1 MSNLADIN
9 TRFHTLEPDT
19 QKMILR
25 VGMEMYEHGCR
36 ALKSEITSSAHEAS
50 QEQNT
55 KLRELQSQ
63 YTETVSGYQS
73 EIAKLK
79 DAQDGRIH
87 QLEAEKRQLGIQLR
101 EELDVVRE
109 HASERERELRERF
122 REDVGEQA
130 SQLANNR
137 EAILQEELRIT
148 RENAEEEKQR
158 LRQENKE
165 ALGRL
170 TETEARLYER
180 AKENEERWRRELD
193 AMLQSHVEE
202 KRSQTQEY
210 TKEITKLQ
218 DVVHRLVGTAENS
231 SKRGRLG
238 ETIAGEEIRRVCSD
252 GAEITDMAKEGGCG
266 DFHIVFENLGKIVI
280 DIKHHEKGSGG
291 VRKKDRDKLLR
302 DIDDDKNGA
311 IGGILVAT
319 QATIQGMTPGSILR
333 SPVHNR
339 PMVACELRGDW
350 DRLVDAVNVI
360 RCATEMANE
369 NTAGETSAEELK
381 ETLANVETSY
391 DETIAGLKKVRD
403 NIYQEYVALNGLIG
417 TQLYWK
423 GMALG
428 KPTDVR
434 QIGDWV
440 LEKSYKNK
448 GTVNF
453 KTVCEEYSEDTAKL
467 SKKVQKKK
475 LTKPQAQN
483 LRDCFVRCGM
493 KLT

>member
-158 LRQENKE
+158 LRQEN
-165 ALGRL
+165 
-170 TETEARLYER
+170 
-180 AKENEERWRRELD
+180 
-193 AMLQSHVEE
+193 Q
-202 KRSQTQEY
+202 
-210 TKEITKLQ
+210 
-218 DVVHRLVGTAENS
+218 
-231 SKRGRLG
+231 
-238 ETIAGEEIRRVCSD
+238 
-252 GAEITDMAKEGGCG
+252 
-266 DFHIVFENLGKIVI
+266 
-280 DIKHHEKGSGG
+280 GSTG
-291 VRKKDRDKLLR
+291 
-302 DIDDDKNGA
+302 
-311 IGGILVAT
+311 
-319 QATIQGMTPGSILR
+319 
-333 SPVHNR
+333 
-339 PMVACELRGDW
+339 
-350 DRLVDAVNVI
+350 
-360 RCATEMANE
+360 
-369 NTAGETSAEELK
+369 
-381 ETLANVETSY
+381 
-391 DETIAGLKKVRD
+391 
-403 NIYQEYVALNGLIG
+403 
-417 TQLYWK
+417 
-423 GMALG
+423 
-428 KPTDVR
+428 
-434 QIGDWV
+434 
-440 LEKSYKNK
+440 
-448 GTVNF
+448 
-453 KTVCEEYSEDTAKL
+453 
-467 SKKVQKKK
+467 
-475 LTKPQAQN
+475 
-483 LRDCFVRCGM
+483 
-493 KLT
+493 